1 MLPDKKLGCG
11 GKKDIYIP
19 SCDSVPKKYA
29 ESSKSCSV
37 TILLVVG
44 HYMVSLSDDVNG
56 LFYVFILQ
64 VKLMD
69 NISGINK

>member
-1 MLPDKKLGCG
+1 MLPDKKLWCG
-11 GKKDIYIP
+11 GKKGICVP
-19 SCDSVPKKYA
+19 SCDSVRKKYA

-69 NISGINK
+69 NITLY